1 MQYFPRQLLYLLL
14 VSLMLV
20 ACSKEEVQEEGLE
33 QEPIIVV
40 AGESIVINA
49 MPGEQFVEEERQL
62 LIGVVGP
69 ETGAEANFG
78 MAVVQGAKLAVQQLN
93 EAGGIS
99 GQDLRLLHYDNQS
112 DADKTMGI
120 VQYLIDQRAMAIIT
134 APTGWATFGP
144 THLSDESNTILIS
157 VGSRRRIARSGDY
170 IFQLSLSD
178 EVATDYM
185 IGYSVHEMGFKR
197 FALVTVSDYDYSL
210 DISALFK
217 KAATRKGAEIGLEVD
232 TYDTFTG
239 QHNVQQTIAEIVGE
253 AKSLDAVIFTGGI
266 SEAASLVRGLSE
278 RQVKLPLLAGEDLF
292 SDEFL
297 QLAGPA
303 AAGSLVYATYPN
315 RKLPQTAEFI
325 SAFQRENASVPDR
338 FAALAYDATTLVA
351 DTMIET
357 GSRHSSVVR
366 KVMLGSKMM
375 NGVTGASE
383 FSNQGASIK
392 VPLIYKVIK
401 SEGSEKFA
409 LQL

>member
-1 MQYFPRQLLYLLL
+1 MHYFPHQLIFSML

-20 ACSKEEVQEEGLE
+20 ACGKEEVEE
-33 QEPIIVV
+33 QAPVYVV
-40 AGESIVINA
+40 AGESVIINA
-49 MPGEQFVEEERQL
+49 EPSEVQVEKEREL

-78 MAVVQGAKLAVQQLN
+78 MAVVQGAQLAVKQLN
-93 EAGGIS
+93 ESGGIN
-99 GQDLRLLHYDNQS
+99 GQDLQLVHYDNQS

-144 THLSDESNTILIS
+144 THMSDESNTILIS

-185 IGYSVHEMGFKR
+185 IAYGMSELGLKR

-217 KAATRKGAEIGLEVD
+217 RAVTEKGAEISLEID

-239 QHNVQQTIAEIVGE
+239 QHNVQQTIAEIAGT
-253 AKSLDAVIFTGGI
+253 ADSLDAVIFTGGI
-266 SEAASLVRGLSE
+266 SEAASLVMGLRE
-278 RQVKLPLLAGEDLF
+278 RQVNLPFLAGEDLF

-297 QLAGPA
+297 QLAGHA
-303 AAGSLVYATYPN
+303 AIGSLVYATYPN
-315 RKLPQTAEFI
+315 RQLPQTVEFI
-325 SAFQRENASVPDR
+325 SAFQQENSSAPDR
-338 FAALAYDATTLVA
+338 FAALAYDATMLVV
-351 DTMIET
+351 DSMIET

-366 KVMLGSKMM
+366 KIMLRSKVID
-375 NGVTGASE
+375 GVTGTSE
-383 FSNQGASIK
+383 FSEQGASIK

-401 SEGSEKFA
+401 AEGGDKFA